1 MPFDVINAM
10 FNLSINKLSRVRPG
24 GLVRARFDTIVL
36 IITQYS
42 LCNENLELFFTF
54 VHFWE
59 QLTEGYN
66 KSTVKKNS

>member
-1 MPFDVINAM
+1 M
-10 FNLSINKLSRVRPG
+10 
-24 GLVRARFDTIVL
+24 RARFDTIVL

-54 VHFWE
+54 VHFRE